1 MGLLMNQFRKEMK
14 KANYGTSIDYI
25 PSYRTGID
33 IFDYINAYVK
43 ADGEISLG
51 IPAGKP
57 MMDVGNSGSGKSSII
72 IQQAC
77 NIADQFEEATIRH
90 FDFERSTT
98 KERVMQ
104 LANWDEDHYYEK
116 YELIN
121 HNISAESIFTA
132 IKSIEKIKMDN
143 YDDLKIKTG
152 KKDKLTGEDIYVLP
166 PTIII
171 IDSIALM
178 APEDIENDDELKGSM
193 GASAIAKANT
203 NIFKRILS
211 PMENANIILMCVNHL
226 TQKIEIGPVHSKAQV
241 NYLKQDESIP
251 GKLLLPVSYSNVRLA
266 SF

>member
-1 MGLLMNQFRKEMK
+1 MGLLMKQFQKEMEK
-14 KANYGTSIDYI
+14 SNYGTSVDYI

-33 IFDYINAYVK
+33 IFDYINAYVRS
-43 ADGEISLG
+43 DGEVCLG
-51 IPAGKP
+51 LPAGKP
-57 MMDVGNSGSGKSSII
+57 MMDVGNSGSGKSTAI

-77 NIADQFEEATIRH
+77 YIASQYEEATVRH

-104 LANWDEDHYYEK
+104 LSGWDEETFYNK

-121 HNISAESIFTA
+121 HGISAESIFTA
-132 IKSIEKIKMDN
+132 VKSIEKIKMDN
-143 YDDLKIKTG
+143 YDELKIDTG
-152 KKDKLTGEDIYVLP
+152 KKDRNGKTIYMLP

-178 APEDIENDDELKGSM
+178 APEDIEDDDELKGSM
-193 GASAIAKANT
+193 GASAIAKSNT

-226 TQKIEIGPVHSKAQV
+226 TQKIEIG
-241 NYLKQDESIP
+241 
-251 GKLLLPVSYSNVRLA
+251 
-266 SF
+266 